1 MPPPTVRM
9 LGTRGVP
16 AAHGGFETA
25 VDHIARHLVGRGWR
39 VVVYCQ
45 VDGDG
50 PITEDVWQGVERV
63 LVPATGEGVLATAK
77 FDLKATRHAARHRDL
92 CITFGYNTAGFNL
105 MQRVKGVPNLFN
117 MDGIEWKRERWGPSK
132 RAAFWVNE
140 RIACRI
146 GDHLVADHPVIREHL
161 AGITDSSRISTIAY
175 GAPVVA
181 HAPDDAVRRLGLEP
195 GRYSTVVC
203 RPVAENSLLQIVR
216 AFSSAPRGQQLAV
229 LGRFDRA
236 EDYHARVLDAAGPEV
251 VFPGPVYDPAEIAA
265 VRFHSR
271 TYVHGHTVGGTNPSL
286 VEAMGAGNP
295 VIAQDNRYNRW
306 VAEDGGRYFADERE
320 LGQRFDELLD
330 DRDTLSRMSAASR
343 ERHAAEFTWDRIARQ
358 YEELL
363 SAHLPAA
370 R

>member
-1 MPPPTVRM
+1 MPTPTVRM

-16 AAHGGFETA
+16 ASHGGFETA

-45 VDGDG
+45 VAGDG
-50 PITEDVWQGVERV
+50 PITEDLWRGVERV
-63 LVPATGEGVLATAK
+63 VIPTTGDGVLATAK
-77 FDLKATRHAARHRDL
+77 FDLAATRHAARHRDL

-105 MQRVKGVPNLFN
+105 LQRVKGVPNLFN
-117 MDGIEWKRERWGPSK
+117 MDGIEWKRARWGPAK
-132 RAAFWVNE
+132 RTAFWVNE

-146 GDHLVADHPVIREHL
+146 GVHLVADHPVIAEHL
-161 AGITDSSRISTIAY
+161 SRLTDPGRISTIAY
-175 GAPVVA
+175 GAPAVD
-181 HAPDDAVRRLGLEP
+181 HAPEVAVRRLGLEP
-195 GRYSTVVC
+195 GLYSTVVC
-203 RPVAENSLLQIVR
+203 RPVAENSLLEIVR
-216 AFSSAPRGQQLAV
+216 AFSASTRGQQLAV

-236 EDYHARVLDAAGPEV
+236 DDYHASVLDAAGPEV
-251 VFPGPVYDPAEIAA
+251 VFPGVVYDPSEIAA

-306 VAEDGGRYFADERE
+306 VAQDGGRYFADELELRE
-320 LGQRFDELLD
+320 RFDELLD
-330 DRDTLSRMSAASR
+330 DGDTLSRMSDACR
-343 ERHAAEFTWDRIARQ
+343 ERHAAEFTWGRIARQ

-363 SAHLPAA
+363 VRHLPAS
-370 R
+370 